1 MKSLKISFFAL
12 LVVAF
17 AACKKDKDSDPT
29 CTQADWVG
37 VYEGT
42 TDCGGSTEDVT
53 VTITASGADAIVI
66 QYATPTLTTTYD
78 PITPTNCDL
87 NASGTDS
94 GITITVD
101 AMLDGNKLT
110 LNESLTGGGTN
121 FTCDLTATRK

>member
-1 MKSLKISFFAL
+1 MNLLKLSLFSL
-12 LVVAF
+12 LVLAF
-17 AACKKDKDSDPT
+17 ASCKKDDDSNPT
-29 CTQADWVG
+29 CTQSDWVG
-37 VYEGT
+37 TYEGT

-53 VTITASGADAIVI
+53 VTITASGANAIVI

-87 NASGTDS
+87 NASGTDA
-94 GITITVD
+94 GITFTVD
-101 AMLDGNKLT
+101 AMLDGDKLT